1 MSTNQSQE
9 APERRSMTF
18 GTMVVAAIASIS
30 INVAGAYLLVPAPWN
45 IPFAVAM
52 LAIEVG
58 AFLVL
63 PHIIRDFKEGGVLA
77 ASKAVVSG
85 IVFLG
90 MCAMCIFSGHRAMS
104 EVAGQMKTPVEGLVA
119 SAEAYTTESKALAEQ
134 AREWKASAK
143 EMRNQGYV
151 SKAAELEDR
160 ALNATLAAAS
170 KKREATEASSK
181 ASTHA
186 TLGNGQ
192 IWFILVMLEIVKAA
206 GRFLFAIPMSTL
218 SRRKEQVVV
227 EAPKEIPQSE
237 IVLPN
242 YREPVV
248 SAKSQVKGYKPKKV
262 ALRTPVNPASILNA
276 LVQAGVEGAVIKQAQ
291 ALYEASG
298 GDRIFGVYDPN
309 AGSWKN

>member
-18 GTMVVAAIASIS
+18 GTMVVAAVASIT

-63 PHIIRDFKEGGVLA
+63 PHIIRDYKEGGILA
-77 ASKAVVSG
+77 ISKAVVSG
-85 IVFLG
+85 LVFLG

-104 EVAGQMKTPVEGLVA
+104 EVAGQMKTPVDGLVA
-119 SAEAYTTESKALAEQ
+119 SAEAYTTESKALADQ
-134 AREWKASAK
+134 AREWKADAK
-143 EMRNQGYV
+143 EMRKQGYV

-160 ALNATLAAAS
+160 ALNATLASAS

-186 TLGNGQ
+186 TLGSGQ

-206 GRFLFAIPMSTL
+206 GRFLFALPMSAFV
-218 SRRKEQVVV
+218 RRKKA
-227 EAPKEIPQSE
+227 EAPKEIVESE

-242 YREPVV
+242 YRQPVV

-262 ALRTPVNPASILNA
+262 ALRTPVNPATILNA

-298 GDRIFGVYDPN
+298 GDRINGIYDAS